1 MKISD
6 WRVEYTITLL
16 IIFAGVLFFIPTSL
30 TSTVQANI
38 IAKWKD
44 CYKKLTYMQDV
55 ILKQEKEKILT
66 SFKRAKTPDQRE
78 DLIIELIKPYFR
90 LANYKV
96 PKRYKVKF
104 MDKTPVPTTSVYYIE
119 DYYFSDNKMIVGIK
133 DIPNSDI
140 KNNGSEDTMFMMT
153 FDINGFLPPNT
164 WGKDVF
170 GAKIYSNKV
179 EPLGQDL
186 SLQELKNDCSENG
199 KGIGC
204 SYYYQIGG
212 NFSD

>member
-16 IIFAGVLFFIPTSL
+16 IIFAGILFFIPTSL
-30 TSTVQANI
+30 KSTVQANI
-38 IAKWKD
+38 ISKWKD

-90 LANYKV
+90 LAHYKI
-96 PKRYKVKF
+96 PRGYKVKF
-104 MDKTPVPTTSVYYIE
+104 MDKTAVSKTSVYYID

-133 DIPNSDI
+133 DIPNPDE
-140 KNNGSEDTMFMMT
+140 KNTLFIMT

-170 GAKIYSNKV
+170 GAKIYSDKV
-179 EPLGQDL
+179 EALGKDL
-186 SLQELKNDCSENG
+186 SLQELKNDCSPSG